1 VLFILEIT
9 QIIYDCVAPSSGFN
23 RRNGFSRL
31 LHSLSIDNRFH
42 KKNGGNSVEL
52 WIVER
57 LLLTLFTPF
66 MRVSVHAVRECQL
79 TPFIRSTCVDANV
92 DAYVDADYHRQLFSR
107 AALATPFKC
116 PTSGRIICIQRWRRP
131 PPYGLT
137 SAPTRIAF
145 DSNRFELIRIDSTW
159 IAFFEIF
166 RIFSS
171 TRIGKI
177 KIHIHLNCDIFG

>member
-1 VLFILEIT
+1 MLFILQIT

-42 KKNGGNSVEL
+42 KQNGGNSVEL

-137 SAPTRIAF
+137 DPSHSASSSR
-145 DSNRFELIRIDSTW
+145 SNSRKTYTHRSSASTN
-159 IAFFEIF
+159 
-166 RIFSS
+166 RP
-171 TRIGKI
+171 KVQ
-177 KIHIHLNCDIFG
+177 KLDI